1 MIEALV
7 GVLFAAVFV
16 AIYFFI
22 SLARE
27 RGDKRNVHAPEL
39 YPPALPRTSADAGS
53 PARFEKTDELS
64 RRHLAQ
70 GRSASRKVMTAG
82 STERPAPEGQS

>member
-16 AIYFFI
+16 AIYFVI

-27 RGDKRNVHAPEL
+27 RGDKHSVRSTEL
-39 YPPALPRTSADAGS
+39 YPPALPGTSADAGR
-53 PARFEKTDELS
+53 PARFKKTDELS
-64 RRHLAQ
+64 RHHLAQ
-70 GRSASRKVMTAG
+70 GSSASRRMMTAG
-82 STERPAPEGQS
+82 GTERPAPEGQS

>member
-22 SLARE
+22 SLVRE
-27 RGDKRNVHAPEL
+27 RGDKRHVRSPEL
-39 YPPALPRTSADAGS
+39 YPPSLPGTGADAGR
-53 PARFEKTDELS
+53 PARFKKTDELS
-64 RRHLAQ
+64 RHHLAQ
-70 GRSASRKVMTAG
+70 GRSASRKMMTAG